1 MRLFKKAEAKRK
13 LSDSEKAELEKRAY
27 DLGFEV
33 GYHKHSELGWVSE
46 RYAALESVAKEAG
59 LLELVSE
66 NYRKGKET
74 GTKNRERDMKLGLS
88 KKAKEKERHATEALY
103 EMSSQEKD
111 RIHLGSGFTAFQEN
125 KEYQHIMLQHP
136 SVTKLPSLT
145 EMSRTVERPQM
156 INGFRLLVPKE

>member
-1 MRLFKKAEAKRK
+1 MRLFKKAEATRK

-74 GTKNRERDMKLGLS
+74 GIKNREKDMKLGLS
-88 KKAKEKERHATEALY
+88 KKTKEKERHATEALY
-103 EMSSQEKD
+103 EMSSPEKD
-111 RIHLGSGFTAFQEN
+111 RLHLGSGFRACQEN
-125 KEYQHIMLQHP
+125 KEFQHIMLRYP
-136 SVTKLPSLT
+136 SVTELPSLT
-145 EMSRTVERPQM
+145 EMSGAVERPQM
-156 INGFRLLVPKE
+156 ISGFRLLVPKE

>member
-1 MRLFKKAEAKRK
+1 MRFFKKVETKRN

-59 LLELVSE
+59 LLELVSD
-66 NYRKGKET
+66 NYRRGKET
-74 GTKNRERDMKLGLS
+74 GAKNRERDMKLGLS
-88 KKAKEKERHATEALY
+88 NKEKDKGRNVSEALY
-103 EMSSQEKD
+103 GISSEEKD
-111 RIHLGSGFTAFQEN
+111 RIHLRSGFTSFQDNNE
-125 KEYQHIMLQHP
+125 HLFSMLQHP
-136 SVTKLPSLT
+136 SITELPSLT
-145 EMSRTVERPQM
+145 AMSRAVERPQM

>member
-13 LSDSEKAELEKRAY
+13 LSDSEKAELEKRAC

-59 LLELVSE
+59 LLELVSD
-66 NYRKGKET
+66 NYKKGKEI
-74 GTKNRERDMKLGLS
+74 GIKNRERDMKLGLS
-88 KKAKEKERHATEALY
+88 KKAKERERHVSEDLSGISV
-103 EMSSQEKD
+103 EEKE
-111 RIHLGSGFTAFQEN
+111 RIHLRPGFSSFQDNNEHLHN
-125 KEYQHIMLQHP
+125 MFQYPI
-136 SVTKLPSLT
+136 VTELPTLI
-145 EMSRTVERPQM
+145 EMSKAVERPQI

>member
-1 MRLFKKAEAKRK
+1 MRLFKREEAKRM
-13 LSDSEKAELEKRAY
+13 LSDSEKSELEKRAY

-66 NYRKGKET
+66 NYKRGKET

-88 KKAKEKERHATEALY
+88 KKTKEKERHSTEAFY
-103 EMSSQEKD
+103 DISSQEKD
-111 RIHLGSGFTAFQEN
+111 RIHLRSGFTSFQEN
-125 KEYQHIMLQHP
+125 NERLYGMLQHP
-136 SVTKLPSLT
+136 NVTELPSLT
-145 EMSRTVERPQM
+145 EISKAVERPQM
-156 INGFRLLVPKE
+156 INGFRLLVPK

>member
-1 MRLFKKAEAKRK
+1 MRLFKKADAKRK

-27 DLGFEV
+27 ELGFEV

-74 GTKNRERDMKLGLS
+74 GTKNRERDMKLSLS
-88 KKAKEKERHATEALY
+88 KKTKEKERHAAQALY
-103 EMSSQEKD
+103 DISSQEKN
-111 RIHLGSGFTAFQEN
+111 HLHLRSGFTTFQESN
-125 KEYQHIMLQHP
+125 KYQHTMLRYP
-136 SVTKLPSLT
+136 SVTELPSLT
-145 EMSRTVERPQM
+145 EMSGAVERPQM